1 MAPWRGEDISSFK
14 RLTCHPKRLQP
25 QGRAVPPGAGREG
38 LWGELAQRLWTG
50 GPPSSCSA
58 SLVTWPH
65 PQWGGRGADLSHLP
79 CSQTSPVPS
88 PGDMLILAPSPGR
101 GASWGHSHHLLHHW
115 GQSLELGLGSA
126 SPKACDTCK
135 GNRCWKNLRFWEGSL
150 LNAQQTLQLL
160 PENKSMVTE
169 KEMMPTHGTI

>member
-25 QGRAVPPGAGREG
+25 QGRAAPSWSWKGGALGWACPAALG
-38 LWGELAQRLWTG
+38 WQPTILLL
-50 GPPSSCSA
+50 C
-58 SLVTWPH
+58 
-65 PQWGGRGADLSHLP
+65 LP
-79 CSQTSPVPS
+79 CDLASPSVGRTWSRPLPPPLQPDLPCPFTWGRAHSCTSP
-88 PGDMLILAPSPGR
+88 GW

-135 GNRCWKNLRFWEGSL
+135 GNRCWINLWFWEGSL
-150 LNAQQTLQLL
+150 QNAQQTLQLL

-169 KEMMPTHGTI
+169 KEMMPTHGTV